1 MRELLANGAVV
12 VATAAS
18 LVWLVPQIVK
28 LIRTRDSTGVSSTWP
43 AFGLLSNLG
52 WIVYLIHEALWA
64 AVVAPVGAFGGY
76 AVILWALAGT
86 GRPLGPSLGR
96 GLGFGVALTAVGVW
110 GGWTA
115 LGVALG
121 LSFGV
126 MLAPSLWVAYRT
138 ADPAGIAPGTW
149 WFGLGEAALWGFYG
163 WHHAD
168 PGIVTYAVVAAAG
181 SVAMLA
187 RYAATRPPV
196 GAASG

>member
-1 MRELLANGAVV
+1 MREVLANGAVV

-18 LVWLVPQIVK
+18 LVLLVPQIVK
-28 LIRTRDSTGVSSTWP
+28 LIRTRDSSGVSSTWP

-52 WIVYLIHEALWA
+52 WVVYLVHGSLWV
-64 AVVAPVGAFGGY
+64 AVVAPAGACAGY
-76 AVILWALAGT
+76 AVILWALGRT

-96 GLGFGVALTAVGVW
+96 GLGFGVALAASGAV

-126 MLAPSLWVAYRT
+126 MVAPSLWVAYRT

-149 WFGLGEAALWGFYG
+149 WVGLAEAALWGFYG

-168 PGIVTYAVVAAAG
+168 PGIVTYAVVAAAA
-181 SVAMLA
+181 SAAMLA
-187 RYAATRPPV
+187 RYAVTRPPV
-196 GAASG
+196 GAAAG